1 MSFRPYPVMT
11 VLTLI
16 SLGILIWLGNW
27 QYGRFIQKMEID
39 RQTPEWTVLD
49 GEVVPGSEVLS
60 YYYVE
65 GQSGWMRV
73 VAVDTGD
80 DIVYTPVEIVQQIDP
95 PAVCDG
101 EACASGRL
109 SARGV
114 YKPPFK
120 RNAFTA
126 QDDTANRVFYVLD
139 PATYASLLPTELAA
153 RVRPDVF
160 EPEVIRFVSENGPYL
175 IDNPYARLRLDDELP
190 PQRHFGYAITWWG
203 LAIALIG
210 VYLAFH
216 YQKGRLRFRNEDKS

>member
-1 MSFRPYPVMT
+1 MTFRPYPVMT

-39 RQTPEWTVLD
+39 RQTPDWTVLD
-49 GEVVPGSEVLS
+49 GDIVPDSEVLS

-80 DIVYTPVEIVQQIDP
+80 AIVYTPIEIVQQIDP

-101 EACASGRL
+101 EHCPTGRL
-109 SARGV
+109 SARGI
-114 YKPPFK
+114 YKPAFK

-126 QDDTANRVFYVLD
+126 ADDLENRVFYVLD
-139 PATYASLLPTELAA
+139 PAEFGQLLPDETEG
-153 RVRPDVF
+153 RVTPDMF
-160 EPEVIRFVSENGPYL
+160 EPEVIRFVSESGSYL

-203 LAIALIG
+203 LAMALIG

-216 YQKGRLRFRNEDKS
+216 HQKGRLRFRNEGKS

>member
-1 MSFRPYPVMT
+1 M
-11 VLTLI
+11 
-16 SLGILIWLGNW
+16 
-27 QYGRFIQKMEID
+27 
-39 RQTPEWTVLD
+39 
-49 GEVVPGSEVLS
+49 
-60 YYYVE
+60 
-65 GQSGWMRV
+65 
-73 VAVDTGD
+73 
-80 DIVYTPVEIVQQIDP
+80 
-95 PAVCDG
+95 
-101 EACASGRL
+101 
-109 SARGV
+109 
-114 YKPPFK
+114 
-120 RNAFTA
+120 
-126 QDDTANRVFYVLD
+126 FYVLD

>member
-1 MSFRPYPVMT
+1 MTFRPYPVMT
-11 VLTLI
+11 VFVLI

-39 RQTPEWTVLD
+39 RQTPAWTVLD
-49 GEVVPGSEVLS
+49 GEVVPDSEVLS

-73 VAVDTGD
+73 VAVDTGEK
-80 DIVYTPVEIVQQIDP
+80 IVYTPVEIVHQVNP
-95 PAVCDG
+95 PAVCTG
-101 EACASGRL
+101 EACAAGRL
-109 SARGV
+109 SARGI

-126 QDDTANRVFYVLD
+126 ADDVENRVFYVLD
-139 PATYASLLPTELAA
+139 PSEFASRLPEGLAD
-153 RVRPDVF
+153 RVAPDVF
-160 EPEVIRFVSENGPYL
+160 EPEVIRLVSENGPYL

-203 LAIALIG
+203 LAMALIG

-216 YQKGRLRFRNEDKS
+216 HQKGRLRFRDEGKS

>member
-1 MSFRPYPVMT
+1 MTFRPYPVMT
-11 VLTLI
+11 VFALI

-27 QYGRFIQKMEID
+27 QYGRFIHKMEID
-39 RQTPEWTVLD
+39 RQTPDWTTLE
-49 GEVVPGSEVLS
+49 GEIIPASEVLS

-80 DIVYTPVEIVQQIDP
+80 AVVYSPIEIVQQIDP
-95 PAVCDG
+95 PAACEG
-101 EACASGRL
+101 ETCPAGRI
-109 SARGV
+109 ATRGI
-114 YKPPFK
+114 YKPAFK

-126 QDDTANRVFYVLD
+126 ADDTANRVFYVLD
-139 PATYASLLPTELAA
+139 PAVFASLLPGEAA
-153 RVRPDVF
+153 SRVSADVF

-203 LAIALIG
+203 LAMALIG

-216 YQKGRLRFRNEDKS
+216 HQKGRLRFRNEGKS

>member
-1 MSFRPYPVMT
+1 MTFRPYPVMT
-11 VLTLI
+11 VFALI

-27 QYGRFIQKMEID
+27 QYGRFLQKMEID
-39 RQTPEWTVLD
+39 RQTPDWTLLD
-49 GEVVPGSEVLS
+49 GEIVPDSEVLS

-80 DIVYTPVEIVQQIDP
+80 AVVYTPIEIVQQIDP
-95 PAVCDG
+95 PAVCKG
-101 EACASGRL
+101 EHCPAGRL
-109 SARGV
+109 SARGI
-114 YKPPFK
+114 YKPAFK

-126 QDDTANRVFYVLD
+126 ADDTDNRVFYVLD
-139 PATYASLLPTELAA
+139 PAEFAALLPEEPSS
-153 RVRPDVF
+153 RVKPDVF
-160 EPEVIRFVSENGPYL
+160 EPEVIRFVSESGPYL

-203 LAIALIG
+203 LAMALIG

-216 YQKGRLRFRNEDKS
+216 HQKGRLRFRNEGKP